1 MANITDKA
9 MLARV
14 TVTQYTGRKHD
25 KKVSAD
31 VASEHGTSVDV
42 GRYNK
47 VLLAKSA
54 LEKITKA
61 TGAVR
66 DFHYKNTVP
75 WKDDGARLLAGV
87 NYFDYCQGMSGLRND
102 FDREVARFVANYDEY
117 VNDSRARLK
126 GLFVAADYPSARD
139 IARRFSF
146 DYNFEP
152 IPSAA
157 DLRIDLSQ
165 EEVNRIQADI
175 EARTNAAIADA
186 VKATWQ
192 RVHDVV
198 AHMAERLRA
207 YKPGQGEDK
216 TVGTFRDT
224 LVANVRDLA
233 DLLPRLN
240 VTGDAQLD
248 ATAVRLRA
256 ELCAVE
262 AQDLRDSEPLRAKVA
277 TEAERILA
285 ELQAN
290 MASYTGMD
298 AAA

>member
-9 MLARV
+9 MLASV

-25 KKVSAD
+25 KKVSQD
-31 VASEHGTSVDV
+31 VAAEHGTSVDV

-54 LEKITKA
+54 LEQITRA
-61 TGAVR
+61 AGAVR
-66 DFHYKNTVP
+66 DFHYKNTLP
-75 WKDDGARLLAGV
+75 WEDDGARILAGV
-87 NYFDYCQGMSGLRND
+87 NYFDYCRGMNGLRAD

-126 GLFVAADYPSARD
+126 GLFVAADYPSAKD
-139 IARRFSF
+139 IARRFTF
-146 DYNFEP
+146 DYKFKP
-152 IPSAA
+152 IPLKE
-157 DLRIDLSQ
+157 DLRINLNQ
-165 EEVNRIQADI
+165 EEVGRIRADI
-175 EARTNAAIADA
+175 ERRTNAAIAEA
-186 VKATWQ
+186 VRATWQ

-207 YKPGQGEDK
+207 YKTNDEGKVEGA
-216 TVGTFRDT
+216 FRDT
-224 LVANVRDLA
+224 LVANIRDLA
-233 DLLPRLN
+233 ELLPRLN

-248 ATAVRLRA
+248 ATAQRLRA
-256 ELCAVE
+256 ELCAAS